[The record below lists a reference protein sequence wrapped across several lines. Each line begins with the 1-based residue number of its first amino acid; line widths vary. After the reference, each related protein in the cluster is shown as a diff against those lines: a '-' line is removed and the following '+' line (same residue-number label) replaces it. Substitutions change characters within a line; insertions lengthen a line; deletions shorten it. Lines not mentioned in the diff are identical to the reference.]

1 MTTTTNTATLR
12 RTGLGNLWNNGT
24 ATIAGTTYKINA
36 KVYAEPSEYGIGG
49 GRVSKLWV
57 SDPATGHTYEYDR
70 GDEWG
75 TGIPAKVVA
84 AVVELVQR

>member
-1 MTTTTNTATLR
+1 MNTNTATLR
-12 RTGLGNLWNNGT
+12 RTGLGQLWNNGT
-24 ATIAGTTYKINA
+24 ATIDGVTYRVEA

-57 SDPATGHTYEYDR
+57 KDAATGSTYEYDR

-75 TGIPAKVVA
+75 AGIPAKVVA